1 VLSERGFG
9 ILLDAVYCPIC
20 GGKLHV
26 DKADG
31 KRRLLCDRH
40 GAMRVYLELDSV
52 APEVKRVCDVVGVED
67 LEAP

>member
-1 VLSERGFG
+1 MSDRSFSDLLS
-9 ILLDAVYCPIC
+9 AVYCPIC

-26 DKADG
+26 DESEG

-40 GAMRVYLELDSV
+40 GEMRVYVEYGPRRGSV
-52 APEVKRVCDVVGVED
+52 GDVCRSVGVKD